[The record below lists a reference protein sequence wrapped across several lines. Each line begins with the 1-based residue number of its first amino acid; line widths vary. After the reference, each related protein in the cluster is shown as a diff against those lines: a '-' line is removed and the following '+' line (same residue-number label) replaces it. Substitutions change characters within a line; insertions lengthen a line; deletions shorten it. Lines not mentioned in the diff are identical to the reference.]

1 MASLTAPVETRMKLS
16 ETKQQF
22 SKVINEVASGEAR
35 VVVEKSGLPVAA
47 VISMDEYKQFLRSE
61 EQRAQ
66 QWAAL
71 ARISEAFADVP
82 LDELESEIDKAVAQ
96 ARAELRAERANRS

>member
-16 ETKQQF
+16 DTKQQF

-47 VISMDEYKQFLRSE
+47 VISMDEYRQFLRSE
-61 EQRAQ
+61 EQRAE

-71 ARISEAFADVP
+71 ERISKAFADVP
-82 LDELESEIDKAVAQ
+82 LEELEAEIDKAVQQ
-96 ARAELRAERANRS
+96 ARAEIRAERARRS